1 MQIMTNDEILASN
14 GLGYAEEKINK
25 YTIATRAFLAA
36 QLEIKSPTKDSKNP
50 HFKNTYAS
58 LGAVIDACK
67 PILNKHGFYITQS
80 CEASRTAGF
89 IDVLTRFEHV
99 DGGSV
104 ECVVAVPVGK
114 LDPQGGMGA
123 FTYGR
128 RYGLLAALSLAAEDD
143 DANEA
148 SLPAAKTAPPAVPA
162 KPVVNFVGVKK

>member
-1 MQIMTNDEILASN
+1 MNTEPANTPPVITV
-14 GLGYAEEKINK
+14 EEAINK
-25 YTIATRAFLAA
+25 YTKATRAFLAA

-58 LGAVIDACK
+58 LGAVIDAVK
-67 PILNKHGFYITQS
+67 PVLNKHGFFISQS
-80 CEASRTAGF
+80 CEASRTVGF
-89 IDVLTRFEHV
+89 IDVLTRFEHI

-104 ECVVAVPVGK
+104 ECVVSVPLGK
-114 LDPQGGMGA
+114 MDPQGGMGA

-148 SLPAAKTAPPAVPA
+148 SLPTTVKTAAPVTAPA
-162 KPVVNFVGVKK
+162 KPTVSFVGVKK